1 MGAQSA
7 RRKDAFNISCGVE
20 LNGLSLARQGS
31 RLLQPLSALCGDL
44 AQSEGWPCPA
54 ARVQSITTLDT
65 GGWGWGI
72 ALVPVLGDEQRC
84 GNKSFSNYIF
94 MGRSTFSPF
103 LGLTSWSLI
112 RVKFKVHSPPVEV
125 LPVRNKLLL
134 VHSSLFFQR
143 IKPQQIRAIFLLND
157 GTHVGSSARFG
168 AHSLTLA
175 LRFDSLPQDRRL

>member
-1 MGAQSA
+1 MAFLWHGKA
-7 RRKDAFNISCGVE
+7 RGSCSRCRLCAGTWRR
-20 LNGLSLARQGS
+20 ARAGHALRPES
-31 RLLQPLSALCGDL
+31 RASP
-44 AQSEGWPCPA
+44 
-54 ARVQSITTLDT
+54 TLDT
-65 GGWGWGI
+65 EGWGWGI

-94 MGRSTFSPF
+94 MGTSTFSHF
-103 LGLTSWSLI
+103 LGLASWSLI

-125 LPVRNKLLL
+125 LPVRNKFLL

-168 AHSLTLA
+168 ARSLTLTP
-175 LRFDSLPQDRRL
+175 RFDSFPQDQRV